1 MEGETI
7 HMSENTEAMP
17 AAAAPP
23 LAGPPLTV
31 PLTQQAPGAAGRRTP
46 YSPAKRACYGL
57 LWAAWTAV
65 LVIGGFTALF
75 SGQILAGL
83 LGIALGLLAGRYDY
97 RIWTYQARRLLFLI
111 IW

>member
-31 PLTQQAPGAAGRRTP
+31 PLTQQAPGAAVRRTP

-65 LVIGGFTALF
+65 LVIGGFAALF
-75 SGQILAGL
+75 GGQILAGL